1 MLCSHTVD
9 ILFVPPI
16 LLYFFMP
23 SVSRRP
29 NNDRNAKGRGDGRG
43 GRAPARDGKR
53 AYDRRS
59 GTGRGKEIKKDGGG
73 ARNWG
78 SDKAEAKK
86 MEGKI
91 VEEEVKEDKPVTT
104 ATEPVE
110 EGEAAP
116 ATEAEEAPAPVEPKP
131 EDNTISYADYMAA
144 KGKKEETNLRE
155 VENEFQG
162 KSAAVKQEEENF
174 LVMGGGKAKKNKKK
188 KADEKKTVDVGFRV
202 VRDFFR

>member
-110 EGEAAP
+110 GGEAAP

-144 KGKKEETNLRE
+144 KG
-155 VENEFQG
+155 
-162 KSAAVKQEEENF
+162 KQEEENF